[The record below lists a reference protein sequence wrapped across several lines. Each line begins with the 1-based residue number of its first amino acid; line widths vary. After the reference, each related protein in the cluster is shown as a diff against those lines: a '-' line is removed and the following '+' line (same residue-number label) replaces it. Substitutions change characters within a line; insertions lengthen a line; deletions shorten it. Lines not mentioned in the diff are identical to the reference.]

1 MMEKRL
7 SLLAITALVTLTSP
21 TQSLPE
27 APVNACDDLR
37 LQHGSPPQTTD
48 PPYELHVEMF
58 KDIAVPGTQATYSYM
73 PNMSY
78 NRKPSRIYST

>member
-7 SLLAITALVTLTSP
+7 SLLAVTALVTLTSP
-21 TQSLPE
+21 TQE
-27 APVNACDDLR
+27 NACDDLR